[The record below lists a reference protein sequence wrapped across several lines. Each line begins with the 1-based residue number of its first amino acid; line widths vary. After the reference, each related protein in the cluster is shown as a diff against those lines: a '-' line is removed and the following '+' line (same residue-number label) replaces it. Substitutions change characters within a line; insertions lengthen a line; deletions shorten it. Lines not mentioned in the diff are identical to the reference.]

1 MKLQVFIF
9 IFILNS
15 TSFEGLKLLRKII
28 DASHSLAG
36 THSGVLDEFLAINQ
50 KEQLNR
56 LSTEIRLI
64 RKGFDVTDYLNE
76 VFLFS
81 QSYINYGKNKKNFN
95 LFRKK
100 QVT

>member
-1 MKLQVFIF
+1 M
-9 IFILNS
+9 IFILFS

-36 THSGVLDEFLAINQ
+36 THSGVLDEFLTLNQ

-76 VFLFS
+76 V
-81 QSYINYGKNKKNFN
+81 I
-95 LFRKK
+95 
-100 QVT
+100 